1 MVQSLSPK
9 LPEPFDLGREWSGIF
24 NLFAAL
30 NVMRRRRFLEIV
42 VASTISVGASA
53 AEASIEKKAIAFEAG
68 MKELVRFVEVPAAST
83 KRFHTEVA
91 KITKKLD
98 LDSTVIRF
106 RPFQKSS

>member
-1 MVQSLSPK
+1 V
-9 LPEPFDLGREWSGIF
+9 
-24 NLFAAL
+24 
-30 NVMRRRRFLEIV
+30 
-42 VASTISVGASA
+42 
-53 AEASIEKKAIAFEAG
+53 
-68 MKELVRFVEVPAAST
+68 LVVEVPAAST